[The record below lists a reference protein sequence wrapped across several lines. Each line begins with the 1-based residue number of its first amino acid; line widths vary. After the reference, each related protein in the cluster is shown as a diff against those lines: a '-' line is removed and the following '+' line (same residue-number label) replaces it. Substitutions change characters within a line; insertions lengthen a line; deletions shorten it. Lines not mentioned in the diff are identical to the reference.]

1 MGEREF
7 NATGVCVPNMHYM
20 VDISNKLEQIKVLVD
35 KGYYFAMNR
44 ARQYGKTTTLHA
56 LKNAI
61 NDEYTMIS
69 LTFEG
74 LGDESFANP
83 QSFCHTFME
92 LIQEALEFM
101 NIDESYTTNWFDAKV
116 VSFKQLSKHITK
128 MCRDKKLVLMIDEV
142 DKISNNRVFLE
153 FLSILRKKYLA
164 RNQIKDFTFH
174 SVILVGVYDIKNLRW
189 KVKERSDDHSAPVN
203 KINNS
208 PWNIAVD
215 FEVDMSFNP
224 EEISTMLIEYE
235 ADYATGMNIPDIAKR
250 IYFYTSGYPFLVS
263 RICQH
268 VHNKLAKDW
277 SEAGVQKAI
286 KIITQQPST
295 LLDDLYNN
303 IKNNQDLSRLIRRM
317 LLDGERISFN
327 LGITEISLGVMYG
340 YFTKKTE
347 GNISISNKIFEM
359 VLTEY
364 FVDRNKLDNTDTKI
378 PELRDE
384 IISNGRLNMQATLEK
399 FFEYYPEIYNVKTM
413 EFLEKEGRLLF
424 LTYLIPILN
433 SRGFYYIESQT
444 LSETRMDLVINFGG
458 EEFILELKK
467 WRGQV
472 KHEDAYAQLSSY
484 LDARK
489 MDTGYLLTFDFR
501 KRKHPKA
508 EWIRYNDK
516 DIFDVIV

>member
-1 MGEREF
+1 MQEREF
-7 NATGVCVPNMHYM
+7 NTTGVCVPNMHYM
-20 VDISNKLEQIKVLVD
+20 VDISNKLEQIKVLID
-35 KGYYFAMNR
+35 KGHYFTMNR

-56 LKNAI
+56 LKKY
-61 NDEYTMIS
+61 NDEYTIVS

-74 LGDESFANP
+74 LGDECFANS

-92 LIQEALEFM
+92 LIQDALEFM
-101 NIDESYTTNWFDAKV
+101 SVDENYIANWFDEKV
-116 VSFKQLSKHITK
+116 VSFKKLSKHITK
-128 MCRDKKLVLMIDEV
+128 MSQEKKLVIMIDEV

-164 RNQIKDFTFH
+164 RNQNEDFTFH

-189 KVKERSDDHSAPVN
+189 KIKERSNDHNESVS

-215 FEVDMSFNP
+215 FEVDMSFSP
-224 EEISTMLIEYE
+224 EEISTMLTEYE
-235 ADYATGMNIPDIAKR
+235 ADYATGMNIIAIAKM

-263 RICQH
+263 RVCQH
-268 VHNKLAKDW
+268 IHNKLDKDW

-286 KIITQQPST
+286 KIIIRQPST

-303 IKNNQDLSRLIRRM
+303 IKNNHDLSRLMRRM
-317 LLDGERISFN
+317 LLDGKRTSFN
-327 LGITEISLGVMYG
+327 LGISEISLGVMYG
-340 YFTKKTE
+340 YFTATTE
-347 GNISISNKIFEM
+347 RNISISNKIFEM

-364 FVDRNKLDNTDTKI
+364 FVDRNKLDNPDTNI
-378 PELRDE
+378 PEIRDE
-384 IISNGRLNMQATLEK
+384 IIINGKLNMQATLEK
-399 FFEYYPEIYNVKTM
+399 FFEYYPEIYNAKTM

-467 WRGQV
+467 WRGPA
-472 KHEDAYAQLSSY
+472 KHEDAYVQLSNY
-484 LDARK
+484 LDLRK

-501 KRKHPKA
+501 KKKQPKA
-508 EWIRYNDK
+508 EWIRYKNK
-516 DIFDVIV
+516 DIFDMII